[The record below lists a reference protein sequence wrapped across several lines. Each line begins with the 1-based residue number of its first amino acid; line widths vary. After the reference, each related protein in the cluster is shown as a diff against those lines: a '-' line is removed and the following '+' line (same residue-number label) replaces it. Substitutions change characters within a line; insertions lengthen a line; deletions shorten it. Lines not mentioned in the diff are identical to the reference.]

1 MVIDKIMWAIKEF
14 KELLEAVVKSS
25 SWEKVYL
32 FPKEN
37 YEALKREIMKESH
50 IEVAPY
56 TLVNKY
62 DVSTRLIEVD
72 DITSEIAK
80 HPYNVQQELRF
91 ILNDRK
97 NKWFKTNWFKHLWN
111 IYENRF
117 LNK

>member
-14 KELLEAVVKSS
+14 KELLEVVVKSS

-50 IEVAPY
+50 VEVAPY

-62 DVSTRLIEVD
+62 DVSTRLVEVD

-80 HPYNVQQELRF
+80 HPYNIQQELRF

-97 NKWFKTNWFKHLWN
+97 NKWFRTNWFKHLRE
-111 IYENRF
+111 IYENR
-117 LNK
+117 NK